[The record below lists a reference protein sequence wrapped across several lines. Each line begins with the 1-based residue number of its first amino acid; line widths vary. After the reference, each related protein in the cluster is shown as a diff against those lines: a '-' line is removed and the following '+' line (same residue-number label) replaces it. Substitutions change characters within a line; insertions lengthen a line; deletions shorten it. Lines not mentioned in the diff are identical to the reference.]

1 MMMPNVDIAAR
12 VYNHRWKI
20 YPIVRSLLDTDFY
33 KLLMCQSVF
42 RNKPDTNV
50 TFQLINRSKSIRLA
64 DIIDEVEL
72 REQLDQT
79 PPLTEEER
87 EHLHDLMAQIE
98 SEIKLE
104 QSTQENSIADGVNLA
119 VERFELEHPT
129 IAGALRNIATT
140 LHSMGI

>member
-1 MMMPNVDIAAR
+1 MPAQELQ
-12 VYNHRWKI
+12 K
-20 YPIVRSLLDTDFY
+20 
-33 KLLMCQSVF
+33 
-42 RNKPDTNV
+42 
-50 TFQLINRSKSIRLA
+50 QLNA
-64 DIIDEVEL
+64 L
-72 REQLDQT
+72 REQLNQT

-129 IAGALRNIATT
+129 IAGTLRNIATT